1 MRLTQE
7 QLRSRLRFDWRV
19 LAEMWGSVIEGRS
32 YASTCHLE
40 RRAQPILSLA
50 EAHRAT
56 KYRVDYHVPT
66 LVGRGRFAPV
76 TTIGF
81 DLSVGDYPY
90 QPPATWVVSDHV
102 PYSPHFRRGAPVCI
116 GDFWGAGRQP
126 VLLAHLVVHVGRLLN
141 WDEVPRGGG
150 YAGWNRDATEYWRS
164 TYRRPLNPGLRLP
177 SLPGHLTHGTPA
189 VELFVPMSGW
199 LPPADAVELFSVVR
213 GAGVA

>member
-19 LAEMWGSVIEGRS
+19 LTAMWGPVIAGWA

-40 RRAQPILSLA
+40 RRWAPIGSLA
-50 EAHRAT
+50 QAHRAT

-90 QPPATWVVSDHV
+90 QPPATWVVSEHV

-116 GDFWGAGRQP
+116 GDFWGGP
-126 VLLAHLVVHVGRLLN
+126 EPLLLAHLVVHVARLLN

-150 YAGWNRDATEYWRS
+150 YAGWNRDATDYWRQ

-177 SLPGHLTHGTPA
+177 SLPGHLTHGTRAVDLFEPA
-189 VELFVPMSGW
+189 PGAE
-199 LPPADAVELFSVVR
+199 PAAAEHFLAAG
-213 GAGVA
+213 GAAAT